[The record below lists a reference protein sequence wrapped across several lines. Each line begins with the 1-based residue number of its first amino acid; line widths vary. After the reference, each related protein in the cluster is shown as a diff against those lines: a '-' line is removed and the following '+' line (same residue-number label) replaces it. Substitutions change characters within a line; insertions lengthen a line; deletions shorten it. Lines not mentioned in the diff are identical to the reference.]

1 MAGTPGRA
9 ADRRSRRFLRP
20 GRALFAGHP
29 TPPARQT
36 ARGPAGGGRGSV
48 PLPNRQ
54 QAGRILARG
63 RPRGSSDLSKV
74 VLFGNARFAETN
86 HFYLNQ
92 DSPHEVVAFTVDRTH
107 IRQPELLGCP
117 VVPFEEI
124 TQHYPPEEYLM
135 AVPLGLKRVNHMRAE
150 KFQQAQAKGYR
161 FVSYVSSTA
170 VTWPD
175 AVVGE
180 NCFVYESV
188 VMKPFA
194 RLGSDIIV
202 EAGSVV
208 GHHTEIRDHC
218 FLGPHSVVLGE
229 CTVEPYCV
237 IG

>member
-1 MAGTPGRA
+1 
-9 ADRRSRRFLRP
+9 
-20 GRALFAGHP
+20 
-29 TPPARQT
+29 
-36 ARGPAGGGRGSV
+36 V
-48 PLPNRQ
+48 K
-54 QAGRILARG
+54 
-63 RPRGSSDLSKV
+63 KV

-237 IG
+237 IGANAMVREGVTIATGCIIGAGALITRNTRPHGVYLAPVSELLPGSSAELSALLEAR